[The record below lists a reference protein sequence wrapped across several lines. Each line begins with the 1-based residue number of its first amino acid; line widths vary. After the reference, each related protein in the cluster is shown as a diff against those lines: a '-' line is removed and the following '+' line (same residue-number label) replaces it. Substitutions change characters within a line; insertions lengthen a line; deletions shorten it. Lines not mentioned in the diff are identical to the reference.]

1 MQTPLAR
8 WLTVILAGIY
18 TVLGSLE
25 VILRVDD
32 ADPDYG
38 AMAFLGGTLLGAAV
52 ILFVGLFAPLPARFQ
67 VPVIMVGLVAGLMAT
82 LWTIVVPILA
92 IAIVVLTVRGD
103 RSDRV
108 PTPD

>member
-8 WLTVILAGIY
+8 WLTVILAAIY
-18 TVLGSLE
+18 AVLGSLE

-32 ADPDYG
+32 PDPDYG
-38 AMAFLGGTLLGAAV
+38 AMAFLGGTLLGGAAI
-52 ILFVGLFAPLPARFQ
+52 ILVGLFAPLPPRYE

-82 LWTIVVPILA
+82 LWTFVVPILA

>member
-8 WLTVILAGIY
+8 WLTVVLAAIY
-18 TVLGSLE
+18 AVLGSLE

-38 AMAFLGGTLLGAAV
+38 AMAFLGGTLLGAAA
-52 ILFVGLFAPLPARFQ
+52 ILFVGLFAPLPEKYQ
-67 VPVIMVGLVAGLMAT
+67 VLVIMVGLVAGLTAT
-82 LWTIVVPILA
+82 LWTVVVPILA

-103 RSDRV
+103 VAARS
-108 PTPD
+108 